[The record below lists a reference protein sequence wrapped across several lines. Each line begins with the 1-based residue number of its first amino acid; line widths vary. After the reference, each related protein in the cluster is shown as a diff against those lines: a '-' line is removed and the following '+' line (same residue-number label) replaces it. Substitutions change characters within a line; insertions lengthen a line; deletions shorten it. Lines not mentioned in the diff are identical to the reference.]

1 MKSIRLL
8 LWAALG
14 FALISLTGLGDQWRV
29 MAVAAPDWTRVPD
42 AAPFLAPHE
51 QFFAAIVRGWQYLVT
66 VAADA
71 NWISGS
77 EADRLIKQG
86 ISLASLCGWCGI
98 VCVCL
103 TLYALMRRPADPRG
117 EEISADGVAAN
128 YGGARQPA
136 LDLREVTDGLS
147 QAQFSVTNL
156 LLDPAAQPVAEPL
169 RDISDQLQ
177 QVSTA
182 IHSTQNSGHAAMVAR
197 KWGAAR

>member
-1 MKSIRLL
+1 
-8 LWAALG
+8 
-14 FALISLTGLGDQWRV
+14 
-29 MAVAAPDWTRVPD
+29 VAAPDWTRVPD

-51 QFFAAIVRGWQYLVT
+51 QFFAAIIRGWQTLVT

-103 TLYALMRRPADPRG
+103 ALYALMRRPADPMG
-117 EEISADGVAAN
+117 EEISADGVAVN

-136 LDLREVTDGLS
+136 QDLREVTDGLS

-169 RDISDQLQ
+169 RDISHQLQ

-182 IHSTQNSGHAAMVAR
+182 IHSTQNSGHAAMASR
-197 KWGAAR
+197 KWEAPR

>member
-1 MKSIRLL
+1 M
-8 LWAALG
+8 
-14 FALISLTGLGDQWRV
+14 
-29 MAVAAPDWTRVPD
+29 
-42 AAPFLAPHE
+42 
-51 QFFAAIVRGWQYLVT
+51 
-66 VAADA
+66 
-71 NWISGS
+71 
-77 EADRLIKQG
+77 
-86 ISLASLCGWCGI
+86 
-98 VCVCL
+98 
-103 TLYALMRRPADPRG
+103 G

-182 IHSTQNSGHAAMVAR
+182 IHSTQNSGHAAMAAR